1 MRLLSVVLSSETCA
15 TEGLGRLP
23 SSVDVDS
30 ERVNGSPFPRY
41 DTLADDRDE
50 NETVDVGGECGGRGM
65 DVGSTF
71 AEPLI
76 RLVGRSLGERVER
89 LGEAVGLVRS

>member
-1 MRLLSVVLSSETCA
+1 M
-15 TEGLGRLP
+15 
-23 SSVDVDS
+23 
-30 ERVNGSPFPRY
+30 
-41 DTLADDRDE
+41 DDRDE
-50 NETVDVGGECGGRGM
+50 SETEDAGGECGGSGT

-89 LGEAVGLVRS
+89 LGEADGLV

>member
-1 MRLLSVVLSSETCA
+1 MRLLSVVLSSEACGTK
-15 TEGLGRLP
+15 GLSLLP

-30 ERVNGSPFPRY
+30 ERTNGSPFPRY
-41 DTLADDRDE
+41 DTLADDREE
-50 NETVDVGGECGGRGM
+50 NERVDAGGECGGRGM
-65 DVGSTF
+65 NAGSTF

-89 LGEAVGLVRS
+89 LGEAVGLV